1 VEPHQSWL
9 LAVVPDLWMLCFS
22 QMSSMAHI
30 FVARRFCG
38 PPDSGNGGYSSGL
51 VANALKATAECTL
64 RKPIPIEREL
74 AIEERNSSLVLING
88 GDVII
93 ECKPTEIDMEVR
105 PSLTL
110 QQAQEAA
117 EHSPAFDNHPFPT
130 CFTCGPLRTA
140 GDGLRIFPGRLETDS
155 DVFAAPWLPDSSLA
169 DGNGRV
175 KPEFVWAAMDC
186 PTGFAGGFPW
196 AGKLVTGRLAVQ
208 HLAPVKAGEPHVVV
222 SWPLGWEGRKSYA
235 AAALYNTAGE
245 LCATA
250 KATWIKVE

>member
-1 VEPHQSWL
+1 MPSIQRISI
-9 LAVVPDLWMLCFS
+9 S
-22 QMSSMAHI
+22 Q
-30 FVARRFCG
+30 RFCG

-74 AIEERNSSLVLING
+74 EIEKRNSGLVLL
-88 GDVII
+88 DREELII
-93 ECKPTEIDMEVR
+93 ECKRTEIDIEVR
-105 PSLTL
+105 PPRSLGE
-110 QQAQEAA
+110 AQEAA
-117 EHSPAFDNHPFPT
+117 ERSPAFHNHPFPT
-130 CFTCGPLRTA
+130 CFTCGPEREA
-140 GDGLRIFPGRLETDS
+140 GDGLRIFPGRFETDS

-169 DGNGRV
+169 DSECRV

-208 HLAPVKAGEPHVVV
+208 HLAAVKAGEPHVVV
-222 SWPLGWEGRKSYA
+222 SWPLGWEGRKSHA
-235 AAALYNTAGE
+235 AAALYNGSGE
-245 LCATA
+245 LCAIA